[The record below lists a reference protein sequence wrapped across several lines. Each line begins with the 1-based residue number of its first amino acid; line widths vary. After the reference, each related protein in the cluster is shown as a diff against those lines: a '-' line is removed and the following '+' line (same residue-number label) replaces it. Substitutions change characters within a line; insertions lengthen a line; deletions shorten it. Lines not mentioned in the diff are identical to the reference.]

1 MKHTWNTIAT
11 LLIVALVIGLAA
23 DGSATTATTMS
34 KNNKLVINKAN
45 SGTFSVTGRYLGSL
59 EGRIFV
65 GTRPVQV
72 PKSTP
77 VYVVG
82 QGLQKDRYFVN
93 NGVVYISGVRK
104 NGKEVATMIIVRPS
118 ISGSITGPQDAGSK
132 VGEYADDVP
141 N

>member
-34 KNNKLVINKAN
+34 KNNKLVIKKTNN
-45 SGTFSVTGRYLGSL
+45 STFSVTGRYLGSL
-59 EGRIFV
+59 EGRIFI

-72 PKSTP
+72 SKSTP

-82 QGLQKDRYFVN
+82 QGLQKDGYFVN
-93 NGVVYISGVRK
+93 EGIVYISGVRK
-104 NGKEVATMIIVRPS
+104 NGKEVATMIVVRPKG
-118 ISGSITGPQDAGSK
+118 SGSSAGPIDASSK